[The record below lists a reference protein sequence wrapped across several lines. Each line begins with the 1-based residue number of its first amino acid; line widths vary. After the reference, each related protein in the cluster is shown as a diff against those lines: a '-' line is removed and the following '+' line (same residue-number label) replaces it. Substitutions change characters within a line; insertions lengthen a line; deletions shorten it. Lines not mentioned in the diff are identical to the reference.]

1 MIIDDK
7 TIKLKNKKLKKDKW
21 RERWDKRRIRK
32 RTKKIIKMLRKLY
45 IRNNDVNVQLDSTL
59 ISFDLKPVLD
69 EMVASKLITYYY
81 QGSIFKIKILT
92 AEDIFNM
99 EKPYKKSLT
108 TANIEKLDKL
118 ETVEINLDLGESE
131 GVEDVNL
138 FEEH

>member
-1 MIIDDK
+1 
-7 TIKLKNKKLKKDKW
+7 
-21 RERWDKRRIRK
+21 
-32 RTKKIIKMLRKLY
+32 MLRKLY

>member
-32 RTKKIIKMLRKLY
+32 RTIKIIKMLRKLY

-99 EKPYKKSLT
+99 EKPSKKSLT

>member
-7 TIKLKNKKLKKDKW
+7 TIKLKNKKLKKDKL